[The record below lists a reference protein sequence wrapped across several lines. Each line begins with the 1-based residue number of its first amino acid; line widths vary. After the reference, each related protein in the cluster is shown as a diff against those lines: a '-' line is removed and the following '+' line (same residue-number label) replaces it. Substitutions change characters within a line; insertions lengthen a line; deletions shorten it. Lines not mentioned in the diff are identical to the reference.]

1 MRLAIFSPLPPQR
14 SGIATYTAELLPIL
28 AGRHDIDLY
37 VDCLPP
43 RVPPGAAHVYDA
55 HDFVWRQARNAYD
68 LIVYQ
73 LGNAVCHDYMWPYLT
88 RYPGLVV
95 LHDGHVHHSRARAL
109 LSRRRLDAYRTE
121 FAFSHP
127 DTPNAVTELGIR
139 GLLGS
144 LTYFWPML
152 HVPVRAARGVAV
164 HNHWF
169 ARQLQDA
176 FPAANV
182 DAIRMGVADPLSN
195 EDATRVVLRSEL
207 GFTNETVVFA
217 AYGGITPEKRIPQI
231 MRALAAVV
239 SQVPAARLLLVG
251 NEADHYDA
259 KTDAR
264 TFGVGDH
271 VTFAG
276 YVDDVEF
283 PQYLAAADVCLCLRW
298 PSTGETS
305 ASMLRCL
312 GARKPVIVT
321 DLANGC
327 DLPMLVTPWAWTL
340 SHPGPWGDGTGQPK
354 PIGVAIDI
362 VDEDHSLKIAMQ
374 RLAENTSLRRQLGEQ
389 ARLYWQANHC
399 LQHMATDYDRLVQC
413 VARRPPVTPVLP
425 PHVLENGT
433 RQAQNLLIPFG
444 ITSDVLDCRRSG

>member
-1 MRLAIFSPLPPQR
+1 MRLAFFSPLPPQR
-14 SGIATYTAELLPIL
+14 SGIATYTTELLPLL

-37 VDCLPP
+37 VDNLPTK
-43 RVPPGAAHVYDA
+43 VPPGAAHVYNA
-55 HDFVWRQARNAYD
+55 HDFVWRHARNAYE

-73 LGNAVCHDYMWPYLT
+73 LGNAACHDYMWPYLT

-109 LSRRRLDAYRTE
+109 LSHRRFDAYRTE
-121 FAFSHP
+121 FTFSHP
-127 DTPNAVTELGIR
+127 DIPDAVTGLGIR

-152 HVPVRAARGVAV
+152 RVPVLTARGVAV
-164 HNHWF
+164 HNQWL
-169 ARQLQDA
+169 ARQLQDT
-176 FPAANV
+176 FPEANV

-195 EDATRVVLRSEL
+195 EESARVAIRSKL
-207 GFTNETVVFA
+207 GFNNETVVFA

-231 MRALAAVV
+231 MLALAAVV
-239 SQVPAARLLLVG
+239 AQFPAARLLLVG
-251 NEADHYDA
+251 NEVSHYDA

-276 YVDDVEF
+276 YVDEVDF
-283 PQYLAAADVCLCLRW
+283 PRYLAAADVCLCLRW

-340 SHPGPWGDGTGQPK
+340 SHPGPWGDGTDEPK
-354 PIGVAIDI
+354 PIGVSIDI
-362 VDEDHSLKIAMQ
+362 VDENHSLKIAMQ
-374 RLAENTSLRRQLGEQ
+374 RLAENASLRRQLGEQ

-399 LQHMATDYDRLVQC
+399 LEHMADDYDRLVQS
-413 VARRPPVTPVLP
+413 VARRPPRTPVLP
-425 PHVLENGT
+425 PHVIENGT
-433 RQAQNLLIPFG
+433 RQAQKLLIPFG
-444 ITSDVLDCRRSG
+444 ITSDVLDC